1 MTSSSISAGIL
12 LYNIL
17 NSDAKLSKLV
27 SKIFPIVVNTAT
39 LPYIAYRRA
48 SIQRQPVKG
57 GGGADSVSMEVDCYA
72 SSYADSVDLAELVRG
87 LLDGMQ
93 AAKATSTGNLVL
105 RSCTLVDGS
114 ESYEGDAFCQT
125 LIFEMKLNN
134 QNS

>member
-1 MTSSSISAGIL
+1 MASSSISAGIL

-17 NSDAKLSKLV
+17 NSNATLSKLV

-48 SIQRQPVKG
+48 SIQRLPVKG
-57 GGGADSVSMEVDCYA
+57 GGADTVSMEISCYA
-72 SSYADSVDLAELVRG
+72 ASYADSVDLAELVRE

-93 AAKATSTGNLVL
+93 AAKSTPTGDLVL